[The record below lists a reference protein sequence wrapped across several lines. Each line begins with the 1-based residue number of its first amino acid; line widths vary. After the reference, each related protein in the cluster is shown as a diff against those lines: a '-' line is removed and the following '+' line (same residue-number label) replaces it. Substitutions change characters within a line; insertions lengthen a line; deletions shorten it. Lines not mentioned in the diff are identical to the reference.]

1 MGLLNQVYEHSMN
14 TLISLNYN
22 FNFVIKSN
30 FGTKKFQSNSL
41 RNHKYKSRSHEEK
54 IKSNLLSCKFHL
66 SDLARRSQF
75 LVLLIPSVEEMS
87 GHILDVDGDVH
98 ADDGLV
104 LIGTRDVVV
113 RKDPL
118 AGSQK
123 VFKLEN
129 PGNRSLKLYWITK
142 DKCQV

>member
-1 MGLLNQVYEHSMN
+1 M
-14 TLISLNYN
+14 
-22 FNFVIKSN
+22 
-30 FGTKKFQSNSL
+30 

-54 IKSNLLSCKFHL
+54 IKSNLLSFKFHL

-75 LVLLIPSVEEMS
+75 LVLLLPSVEEMS

-98 ADDGLV
+98 ANDGLV

-129 PGNRSLKLYWITK
+129 PGNRSLKLY
-142 DKCQV
+142 

>member
-1 MGLLNQVYEHSMN
+1 
-14 TLISLNYN
+14 
-22 FNFVIKSN
+22 
-30 FGTKKFQSNSL
+30 
-41 RNHKYKSRSHEEK
+41 
-54 IKSNLLSCKFHL
+54 
-66 SDLARRSQF
+66 
-75 LVLLIPSVEEMS
+75 MS

-129 PGNRSLKLYWITK
+129 PGNRSLKLY
-142 DKCQV
+142 